1 MVDEV
6 SADDDSSYI
15 MEQTAGEK
23 NSFTFPTTPAVPTGA
38 TNIAVKVYIRCRK
51 NGLFNSFNS
60 QPFLHMSSTYSYG
73 TSNAEGTTY
82 TSRNEVI
89 SRPGGGSWTVAE
101 INGTSWEAGIEADV
115 CSGPGHP
122 GVCTQLY
129 VEISY
134 DAGATDEAPT
144 SLQCDRTTNPTAV
157 GDRPIFTALYQAEGD
172 SGTADKYNIEVDDN
186 SDFASPKWQ
195 SGEQTLS
202 PTCTDNQRC
211 AEIAY
216 GGASLK
222 SDTTYY
228 WRIQLYQSGRIGTW
242 STATA
247 TFSGIDRDWE
257 DAEYPVRRKLT
268 VNADHDGIAS
278 GELLSFDFETGKRI
292 ILASDGCFDEAV
304 QASGGFSIAR
314 HAGRTH
320 IAYLSKLESV
330 DAKLGI
336 RVVTL
341 NAITGER
348 GTSHY
353 IDSSGTTYDTH
364 FFPTLDVT
372 PDGYLH
378 CFYGA
383 HGGSY
388 RYRRSKYPNESGS
401 LSTDHTDAAMWV
413 RPDTGA
419 DAYMTITGFTGTY
432 AIPFHIATGNDA
444 GRLYCFCRSGTSY
457 RYIFVYSD
465 NSGVSWSAVHTMIDD
480 TSASHYRVYMY
491 GVRFDRKEQRLH
503 ISWTHNHA
511 GDVEKGIWY
520 AYCDY
525 DETDGSSLDVG
536 LNIFRWADGTLAG
549 RTKTTGAQMPIT
561 YVPAEAITTSA
572 SELSKVFTETLVI
585 DKNGDPVVFWEQ
597 KFDQG
602 SNLWAHQTNLMC
614 ARWSGS
620 AWVIYCISDQVNT
633 KLRVRRSSVATGLDK
648 DGVIHLIMPVASKT
662 QWRQLATGDDDD
674 VGVTLASGSDNY
686 AMIDDGFTRI
696 DQATWLKMSAV
707 GSKASFT
714 HGTSNADDI
723 KKIFTLEVIAFA
735 KSTGSASSIK
745 LYLDD
750 GTSSNLATAQTIS
763 TSAITRYTKE
773 WTTNPFTAAAWASG
787 DVAGLRFGVQC
798 NSSNEVQI
806 WSVFMR
812 FTFMRSTDENL
823 GASELHELTSSDNGI
838 TWQIQE
844 RSRNSMVGV
853 PMMNHPHHLAG
864 DVFEAIW
871 TSGHDVF
878 YYSNERFGLMLP
890 TGVDVR
896 IRHGAT
902 EIDRVATYW
911 NLNKSRISF
920 KAQEIM
926 TAGKIAGAS
935 DYYLEYANR
944 NAANDV
950 QGNPGDVWTGFWNF
964 EEMAE
969 AAGLGTHA
977 DWIVFS
983 GAASVYSGLTN
994 HRNKVYAGNHAIK
1007 STSHPFE
1014 AYTAIGG
1021 NVADVFIEAGIWM
1034 EGSVNYSYIAARD
1047 GTTEF
1052 RVGVNSSTN
1061 RPAYYDGTWHD
1072 VTTAGYADRA
1082 NMNNFAILVTSKGC
1096 SAWVN
1101 GTKICEE
1108 VSCITVVD
1116 QIRIGCASQSYFDL
1130 IRWSKRPYATEDYTT
1145 TTGFD
1150 DATASYSTNHTATK
1164 EGADAYHNIPTTPW
1178 QKSRITRVD
1187 VTVDVRNTQT
1197 FENDFTINT
1206 HCWIG
1211 GTSPYDSSDTV
1222 DDGTHVHSGI
1232 NSGNTWQGSHTY
1244 SFTDLDIGP
1253 KSVKIDC
1260 YACSVTDEPT
1270 GAEAQITQIKTWTED
1285 RDPIIVIGDE
1295 EWRGFRMDA
1304 TLQGSGQIQF
1314 FMDANINAA
1323 YRRNPLPVR
1332 MAHTGGVDMRH
1343 ATMID
1348 NLAQATLNGQ
1358 VVIGRG
1364 EGVNVRPAAMIE
1376 SLAQITPNGQ
1386 VVIGAGRLLD
1396 THAQCILEGLRGLVD
1411 RVVAPLEY
1419 AGQPAAIMQ
1428 TAIGHVAGLST
1439 AGQVCLDYGRLIN
1452 TKVLTALEYNASIDA
1467 DGQFVIDYAAPTAA
1481 QGAVI
1486 IESLHRI
1493 DTDVAVPAEFLSS
1506 MIIHGQGL
1514 IEFGKGLAG
1523 QQQVCLAYVGSFSAP
1538 GIFVIDH
1545 LAILKLRHLTNIE
1558 HGLRTQVKGV
1568 VPFGHGQGLEGRAIL
1583 PIAFLGSAQV
1593 VSEAL
1598 IEWSKIAQPMT
1609 PQIIF
1614 DTGRAIASYGQVAI
1628 ENLAALLTDVI
1639 TPVEWRGGVPV
1650 SAFGLL
1656 PMEWGG
1662 GVSVT
1667 APAMIE
1673 SRGGF
1678 SSDVVLCLD
1687 FVGAFKI
1694 DQKLVWSNLAALEA
1708 PQAVLVEAG
1717 KGVAVKA
1724 STLLEWGR
1732 GLQSHGKV
1740 AIDWTTAMQIVQQLI
1755 AGWSAWTTTQA
1766 RAGVEWTGTMVP
1778 LELRT
1783 AFEYGEQRTTQL
1795 QTPTEWL
1802 TGRKAVQ
1809 QTAIEFTGGQ
1819 TVNVPGAFPIE
1830 WSLKVDRSGVVH
1842 FDYGQRSLINAII
1855 PIDIMSGLSI
1865 SGKIPIAVDQLAKM
1879 IHQVSIEY
1887 VTRME
1892 QIGQVNFDYGRI
1904 AQGEI
1909 HASLEYGVKLL
1920 TDGIMPMEWLGAT
1933 QMQAFGQLPLSWRS
1947 SLVANQRA
1955 GVEYLKGL
1963 ELVAGQVLIDWGAS
1977 TSTIVGQ
1984 VPIEWGQGTRVIA
1997 QSLADW
2003 LGTVGAYGRIS
2014 FENRG
2019 YMTPMIMVADI
2030 EWGKGLTTRTQI
2042 PIEYGFGL
2050 VASGQLSIDWLGFA
2064 ITMFTV
2070 AWAEAR
2076 IPGIVGAAAQLPGVR
2091 EAMAKLS
2098 EAESATARTAAAANA
2113 LAKIIDAM
2121 DSENLGGV

>member
-1 MVDEV
+1 MATAILRPDGDGYLTEWLNPSGGNHYLQVDEA
-6 SADDDSSYI
+6 SPDDAVTVI
-15 MEQTAGEK
+15 AH
-23 NSFTFPTTPAVPTGA
+23 PAVANVTPFLRLSST
-38 TNIAVKVYIRCRK
+38 
-51 NGLFNSFNS
+51 NGL
-60 QPFLHMSSTYSYG
+60 G
-73 TSNAEGTTY
+73 TLTALVNNTWTTH
-82 TSRNEVI
+82 SEVI
-89 SRPGGGSWTVAE
+89 AKPGGGSWTYTDLASLEVGIIGDATVDVYDSFTLSAWGEGDVTINSVTVYFRGMKTLGKLAE
-101 INGTSWEAGIEADV
+101 GYI
-115 CSGPGHP
+115 
-122 GVCTQLY
+122 TQIY
-129 VEISY
+129 VQVDYS
-134 DAGATDEAPT
+134 AAATDEAPT
-144 SLQCDRTTNPTAV
+144 SLECDRQTNPTGV
-157 GDRPIFTALYQAEGD
+157 GDTPIFTALYQAEGD
-172 SGTADKYNIEVDDN
+172 SGTADRYKIEVDDN

-202 PTCTDNQRC
+202 PTCTDGQRC
-211 AEIAY
+211 TEIAY
-216 GGASLK
+216 GGTSLQ
-222 SDTTYY
+222 SDVTYY
-228 WRIQLYQSGRIGTW
+228 WRIQLYQSGRTPTW
-242 STATA
+242 STGTN
-247 TFSGIDRDWE
+247 TFAGVNRDWE

-292 ILASDGCFDEAV
+292 ILASDGCFDEAI

-336 RVVTL
+336 RIVTL
-341 NAITGER
+341 NAITGEQ

-353 IDSSGTTYDTH
+353 IDTSGSTYDTH

-413 RPDTGA
+413 RADTGA
-419 DAYMTITGFTGTY
+419 DAYMTISGFTGTY
-432 AIPFHIATGNDA
+432 AIPFHIASGNDA

-536 LNIFRWADGTLAG
+536 LNIWRWADGTLAG
-549 RTKTTGAQMPIT
+549 RTKTTGAQAPIDYT
-561 YVPAEAITTSA
+561 LAEAITTSA

-597 KFDQG
+597 KFNQG
-602 SNLWAHQTNLMC
+602 TNLWAHQTNLMC

-633 KLRVRRSSVATGLDK
+633 KLRVRRSSVAIGLDK
-648 DGVIHLIMPVASKT
+648 DGVIHAIMPVASKT

-674 VGVTLASGSDNY
+674 VGVTLASGTDNY
-686 AMIDDGFTRI
+686 AMIDDGFSRI

-723 KKIFTLEVIAFA
+723 NKIFSVEVVAFA

-750 GTSSNLATAQTIS
+750 GTSSDLATAQTIS

-787 DVAGLRFGVQC
+787 DIAGLRFGVQC
-798 NSSNEVQI
+798 ESTNEVQI

-823 GASELHELTSSDNGI
+823 GAAELHELTSSDNGV

-844 RSRNSMVGV
+844 RSRNSMIGV
-853 PMMNHPHHLAG
+853 PMMNHPHHLTG
-864 DVFEAIW
+864 DVFQAIW

-890 TGVDVR
+890 TGLDVR
-896 IRHGAT
+896 ILHGAT

-920 KAQEIM
+920 KAQEAI

-935 DYYLEYANR
+935 DYYLEYGNR
-944 NAANDV
+944 NADNDV
-950 QGNPGDVWTGFWNF
+950 QGAPADVWQGFWNF

-969 AAGLGTHA
+969 GDSIGTHA
-977 DWIVFS
+977 DWTLVS
-983 GAASVYSGLTN
+983 GTASVYSSLTN

-1007 STSHPFE
+1007 SLTHAFE
-1014 AYTAIGG
+1014 AYTIIGV
-1021 NVADVFIEAGIWM
+1021 NVADVFIEAGIWLQA
-1034 EGSVNYSYIAARD
+1034 SLNYSYIAARD

-1052 RVGVNSSTN
+1052 RVGVNQGTN
-1061 RPAYYDGTWHD
+1061 RPAYYDGSWHD

-1101 GTKICEE
+1101 GTRICEE

-1116 QIRIGCASQSYFDL
+1116 QIRIGSAGESYFDL

-1150 DATASYSTNHTATK
+1150 KAMGVYSSNHTATK
-1164 EGADAYHNIPTTPW
+1164 ETADSYHNIPSTPW

-1197 FENDFTINT
+1197 FENDFTIDT

-1222 DDGTHVHSGI
+1222 DDGTHVHTGI
-1232 NSGNTWQGSHTY
+1232 NSGSAWQGSHTY
-1244 SFTDLDIGP
+1244 SFTDLDLGP
-1253 KSVKIDC
+1253 KSVKVDC

-1270 GAEAQITQIKTWTED
+1270 KTDVRITQIKIWTED

-1332 MAHTGGVDMRH
+1332 MAHTGGVEMRH
-1343 ATMID
+1343 AT
-1348 NLAQATLNGQ
+1348 
-1358 VVIGRG
+1358 
-1364 EGVNVRPAAMIE
+1364 MIE
-1376 SLAQITPNGQ
+1376 SLAQITPNGR
-1386 VVIGAGRLLD
+1386 VVIEAGRLLD

-1439 AGQVCLDYGRLIN
+1439 VGQVCLDYGGLIN
-1452 TKVLTALEYNASIDA
+1452 TNVLTALEYNTSIDA
-1467 DGQFVIDYAAPTAA
+1467 DGQFIIDYAGQAA
-1481 QGAVI
+1481 VQGAVV

-1493 DTDVAVPAEFLSS
+1493 DTELAVPAEFLSS
-1506 MIIHGQGL
+1506 MITHGQGL
-1514 IEFGKGLAG
+1514 VEFGKGLAG
-1523 QQQVCLAYVGSFSAP
+1523 QQQVCLAYVGSFSAA
-1538 GIFVIDH
+1538 GVFVIDH
-1545 LAILKLRHLTNIE
+1545 LAMLKLRRLANIE
-1558 HGLRTQVKGV
+1558 HGLRTQVRGL
-1568 VPFGHGQGLEGRAIL
+1568 VPFGHGQGLDGRAIL
-1583 PIAFLGSAQV
+1583 PIAFLGSAQM
-1593 VSEAL
+1593 VSQAL
-1598 IEWSKIAQPMT
+1598 VEWSKIAQPMT
-1609 PQIIF
+1609 PQIVF
-1614 DTGRAIASYGQVAI
+1614 DSGRAIASHGQLAI
-1628 ENLAALLTDVI
+1628 ENLGALLTDVI
-1639 TPVEWRGGVPV
+1639 TPVEWQGGVAV
-1650 SAFGLL
+1650 SAEGLF
-1656 PMEWGG
+1656 PVEWGG
-1662 GVSVT
+1662 GVSIT

-1678 SSDVVLCLD
+1678 SDDIVLRLE
-1687 FVGAFKI
+1687 FVGAFKT
-1694 DQKLVWSNLAALEA
+1694 DQKLVWSNLALLEA
-1708 PQAVLVEAG
+1708 PQAALIEAG
-1717 KGVAVKA
+1717 EGVAVKA

-1732 GLQSHGKV
+1732 GLQSQGKA
-1740 AIDWTTAMQIVQQLI
+1740 AINWMTAMQIVQQLI

-1766 RAGVEWTGTMVP
+1766 RAGIEWTGTMVP

-1783 AFEYGEQRTTQL
+1783 AFEYGEGGTMQL

-1802 TGRKAVQ
+1802 TGRKTVQ
-1809 QTAIEFTGGQ
+1809 QTVIEFTGGQ
-1819 TVNVPGAFPIE
+1819 VVTVPGAFPIE
-1830 WSLKVDRSGVVH
+1830 WTLKVDTSGVVH
-1842 FDYGQRSLINAII
+1842 FDYGQRSLINAIT
-1855 PIDIMSGLSI
+1855 PIDIMSGLST
-1865 SGKIPIAVDQLAKM
+1865 SGKIPIAVDQLAKV

-1887 VTRME
+1887 LARLE
-1892 QIGQVNFDYGRI
+1892 RIGQVNFDYGRL

-1909 HASLEYGVKLL
+1909 QASLEYGVKLL

-1933 QMQAFGQLPLSWRS
+1933 VMTTFGQLPISWRS

-1955 GVEYLKGL
+1955 GIEYVKGL
-1963 ELVAGQVLIDWGAS
+1963 EIIHGQVLIDWGAS
-1977 TSTIVGQ
+1977 TSAIVGQ
-1984 VPIEWGQGTRVIA
+1984 VSIEWGQGTRVIA
-1997 QSLADW
+1997 QYLADW

-2042 PIEYGFGL
+2042 PIEYGFSL
-2050 VASGQLSIDWLGFA
+2050 VASGQLPIDWLGFA